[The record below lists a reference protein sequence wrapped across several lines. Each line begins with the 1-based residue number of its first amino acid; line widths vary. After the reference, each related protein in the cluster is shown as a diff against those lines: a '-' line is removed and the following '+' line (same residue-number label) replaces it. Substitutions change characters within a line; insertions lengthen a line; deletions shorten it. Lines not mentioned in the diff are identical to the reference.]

1 MNDTLQEFINV
12 APSNVMKMRNGLFDA
27 IASKTRAFLLDDMLE
42 QTGQTTFID
51 KPSLNR
57 LAVQLLGAKK
67 ARAQIVDAIFDSLD
81 VNRVGRLDFEGLIR
95 RARKEQ
101 FFKEKQE
108 LTERAKCIDF
118 NNPQLARFETAHRKK
133 TAKVVREHSRVA
145 VDVFEEEARQH
156 LQNIIGHRT
165 RELAKERM
173 RTAATDGLYE
183 RLRLPRASVSHQHL
197 QVPHAG
203 YEALNRPG
211 LRLPGAMTPPG
222 ERLRPSMSTGR
233 LPLPRLATAGVAGGF
248 HPTIHVQVEPVQPM
262 TMTMRLAPQQA
273 KPWPAIDLV
282 SEQYLATSRHVYDS
296 TGPTDIALAGRNLF
310 VR

>member
-108 LTERAKCIDF
+108 LTERAKCIVF
-118 NNPQLARFETAHRKK
+118 NNPQLARFETAYRKK

-197 QVPHAG
+197 QEPHAG
-203 YEALNRPG
+203 
-211 LRLPGAMTPPG
+211 
-222 ERLRPSMSTGR
+222 
-233 LPLPRLATAGVAGGF
+233 
-248 HPTIHVQVEPVQPM
+248 
-262 TMTMRLAPQQA
+262 
-273 KPWPAIDLV
+273 
-282 SEQYLATSRHVYDS
+282 
-296 TGPTDIALAGRNLF
+296 
-310 VR
+310 